1 MCIHHRIHHFT
12 RTHLLSHAHQLSS
25 STMSSTPV
33 TVWDFIV
40 SYWSKVE
47 VPAIK
52 QEHPTLDGTGWT
64 FVEKIDEETDDFIV
78 IPPPAAQPVDDH
90 PTSAITRRQRRAC
103 RHFYM
108 RRLPRSITERTRK
121 LLTANRRAALTYP
134 PVKNGCKLM
143 LILHTFILMVCLIYL
158 LHFVRMLFTYTRLF
172 IRNLVIGLGLK
183 VS

>member
-1 MCIHHRIHHFT
+1 M
-12 RTHLLSHAHQLSS
+12 A
-25 STMSSTPV
+25 STPV
-33 TVWDFIV
+33 TVWDFIA
-40 SYWSKVE
+40 SYWSNVE

-52 QEHPTLDGTGWT
+52 QEHTTLDGSEWA
-64 FVEKIDEETDDFIV
+64 FVQKIDEGQETDDFIV
-78 IPPPAAQPVDDH
+78 IPPPTAQHVDDH
-90 PTSAITRRQRRAC
+90 PTSAITRRQRRAR

-134 PVKNGCKLM
+134 PVKNGCKLI